1 MSLELT
7 KPQFTELNRQITRMY
22 DTSIKLTT
30 RAQRRRDYELKTL
43 KSLSQKMNLITN
55 GETKPTFNR
64 NELRFVQKLMKS
76 YINGLVVAVIPGYE
90 VRMSKADTQEQKNQ
104 YQEYLQK
111 AKNKVELCKGLL
123 NAVERAL

>member
-1 MSLELT
+1 
-7 KPQFTELNRQITRMY
+7 
-22 DTSIKLTT
+22 
-30 RAQRRRDYELKTL
+30 
-43 KSLSQKMNLITN
+43 MNLITN
-55 GETKPTFNR
+55 SETKPTFNR
-64 NELRFVQKLMKS
+64 NELRFVQKLLKS